1 MLTTYHHLAPRWKI
15 NNAIH
20 LIHVCVFMMWTG
32 KTSPFTLIFLILS
45 LWLWIFFTRQSSGL
59 ANFYT
64 SRVTPAIFSFFFF
77 FLLLIQVNDTVM
89 TQAVSHRFSSRKSSV
104 NPRPF
109 LVGFV
114 ADKMVTGQV
123 HLRELKFFP
132 SHYFLFTARFSV
144 LHHPLYVISEIDS
157 VVK

>member
-1 MLTTYHHLAPRWKI
+1 MLTTHHHLAPRWKI

-20 LIHVCVFMMWTG
+20 LNHVCVFMMWTG
-32 KTSPFTLIFLILS
+32 KTSPFTFIYLILS

-64 SRVTPAIFSFFFF
+64 SRVTPAIFYLFF
-77 FLLLIQVNDTVM
+77 FLLLIQVNDPVM

-114 ADKMVTGQV
+114 ADKMVIGQV
-123 HLRELKFFP
+123 YLRQLKFFP
-132 SHYFLFTARFSV
+132 SQYLSFTARFSV